1 MATLIESVQAVLQPL
16 ASGGC
21 WYQINTTEPAVTP
34 YIVVTRVTS
43 PANVTLQ
50 GPTTLQNTRLQIDLY
65 SPSVQELVALGDSVE
80 AAMAAAGFTNVP
92 LSSRDMY
99 EPDTKLHRTS
109 YEFSVWSTN

>member
-1 MATLIESVQAVLQPL
+1 MTLIESLQAVLQPL
-16 ASGGC
+16 ANGGS
-21 WYQINTTEPAVTP
+21 WYQVNTTEPAVTP
-34 YIVVTRVTS
+34 YIVFARIPS

-50 GPTTLQNTRLQIDLY
+50 GPSTLQNTRLQVDVY
-65 SPSVQELVALGDSVE
+65 SRSVQELLTIGDAIE

-92 LSSRDMY
+92 LTQRDMY